1 MKAFIIGTFVAAQ
14 LSIAVQP
21 AFAAELGDE
30 RGAIA
35 SRQGAFAG
43 ARLRIP
49 LDGTQAR
56 KAQAGLT
63 IAPVTQGRQADGRVT
78 TRFGEG
84 MELRLSGA
92 AKPELAFGG
101 RSLAQLTQG
110 RTGPDGRKLGLST
123 IGWVAIGVG
132 VAAVTLF
139 VLFESCKDGEICGD
153 DGDG

>member
-1 MKAFIIGTFVAAQ
+1 MKAYIIGAFVAAQ
-14 LSIAVQP
+14 LGIAVQP
-21 AFAAELGDE
+21 ALAADLGDE

-63 IAPVTQGRQADGRVT
+63 VAPVTQGRQADGRVT

-92 AKPELAFGG
+92 AKPELAVGG
-101 RSLAQLTQG
+101 RSLAQLKG

-132 VAAVTLF
+132 VAAVTIL
-139 VLFESCKDGEICGD
+139 VLFDACRDGEICGSE
-153 DGDG
+153 